1 MKCPKC
7 GTEILNKQCL
17 ECTVLQPAPHPPAN
31 VFIDRAEEI
40 IPASTVQG
48 GTLIAY
54 SLIAIIGIVPGMVL
68 AAFLVYAEHDAW
80 AGMALIAL
88 PTIGIM
94 MFKLLRRFAFIV
106 FPVTVSVITYAVFES
121 V

>member
-7 GTEILNKQCL
+7 GTEIVNKQCL
-17 ECTVLQPAPHPPAN
+17 ECAVLQPDPRPSVN
-31 VFIDRAEEI
+31 VFIDRPEEI

-54 SLIAIIGIVPGMVL
+54 SLIAIIVIVPGMVL
-68 AAFLVYAEHDAW
+68 STFLVYAEYDAW

-88 PTIGIM
+88 PAIGIM
-94 MFKLLRRFAFIV
+94 MFKLLRRLAFIV
-106 FPVTVSVITYAVFES
+106 FPVTVSVITYAVFEN

>member
-1 MKCPKC
+1 MKCLKC
-7 GTEILNKQCL
+7 GTGIVNKQCL
-17 ECTVLQPAPHPPAN
+17 ECTVLQPAPHPPVN
-31 VFIDRAEEI
+31 LFIDRAEEI
-40 IPASTVQG
+40 TPASTVQG

-68 AAFLVYAEHDAW
+68 AALLVYAEHDAW

-88 PTIGIM
+88 PTIGVM
-94 MFKLLRRFAFIV
+94 MFKLLRRLAFIV
-106 FPVTVSVITYAVFES
+106 FPITVFVIAYAVFES